1 MRVIVM
7 FDLPMGTTAER
18 REYTRFRKS
27 LIRDGF
33 IQVQESVYSKLA
45 LNPTISRSIMDTVRR
60 NKPSKGLVQMLVV
73 TEKQYAKIEYVLGE
87 SCSEIIDSEERLIV
101 L

>member
-60 NKPSKGLVQMLVV
+60 NKPSKP
-73 TEKQYAKIEYVLGE
+73 TTKQKAHA
-87 SCSEIIDSEERLIV
+87 
-101 L
+101 